1 MSKKEKKYVFVPVS
15 LFTTL
20 IEGAE
25 PYGKKLRLPLS
36 ENEFLKGYSISTDY
50 NATILPYKDYG
61 NEVPSIC
68 LVIKSVTDSKTLR
81 VSTKVSVVA
90 QKVASIGYFPIIY
103 GAKRFF
109 DQDCCGDETRERLI
123 GEMKDGIFGD
133 FFYCY
138 LEMGDEPSL
147 SIGKRMASELL
158 RIEGYDYLIPK
169 KDAPG
174 GDMLKWDRINKSC
187 SIWSRGH
194 LDGYQDS
201 SRHGAHYGDEL

>member
-68 LVIKSVTDSKTLR
+68 LVIKTVTDSKTLR

-103 GAKRFF
+103 GTKRFF
-109 DQDCCGDETRERLI
+109 DDSCDDKTRERLI
-123 GEMKDGIFGD
+123 GEMRDGIFGD
-133 FFYCY
+133 YFYCY
-138 LEMGDEPSL
+138 LKVDDESA
-147 SIGKRMASELL
+147 SANGKKMVSELL
-158 RIEGYDYLIPK
+158 KIEGYDYFVSEK
-169 KDAPG
+169 VAPG
-174 GDMLKWDRINKSC
+174 SEIVRWDRIDKSC
-187 SIWSRGH
+187 SIWSK
-194 LDGYQDS
+194 GYLAGYKDATFDI
-201 SRHGAHYGDEL
+201 AHYSDEI

>member
-109 DQDCCGDETRERLI
+109 DDSCDDETRERLI
-123 GEMKDGIFGD
+123 GEMRDGIFGD
-133 FFYCY
+133 YFYCY
-138 LEMGDEPSL
+138 LKVDDESA
-147 SIGKRMASELL
+147 SANGKKMVSELL
-158 RIEGYDYLIPK
+158 KIEGYDYFVSK

-174 GDMLKWDRINKSC
+174 SEMVSWDRINKSC
-187 SIWSRGH
+187 VIWSKGH
-194 LDGYQDS
+194 LAGYKDATFDI
-201 SRHGAHYGDEL
+201 AHYDDEL